1 MKRNVADLESVQ
13 QNIRRFRPWFDASP
27 LNLQALES
35 LTAAFPE
42 QGDVW
47 AKNVQIGEDFK
58 VTCNGFAQSQPALL
72 SLLDRLRA
80 RPDVTGVQVQQVRG
94 EKPVQF
100 SLTYKWVQRDA
111 K

>member
-1 MKRNVADLESVQ
+1 MQ
-13 QNIRRFRPWFDASP
+13 QNIRRFRPWFDAAP

-58 VTCNGFAQSQPALL
+58 VTCNGFAQNQPALL
-72 SLLDRLRA
+72 GLLDRLRA

-94 EKPVQF
+94 EKPVQI
-100 SLTYKWVQRDA
+100 SLTFKWVQRDA